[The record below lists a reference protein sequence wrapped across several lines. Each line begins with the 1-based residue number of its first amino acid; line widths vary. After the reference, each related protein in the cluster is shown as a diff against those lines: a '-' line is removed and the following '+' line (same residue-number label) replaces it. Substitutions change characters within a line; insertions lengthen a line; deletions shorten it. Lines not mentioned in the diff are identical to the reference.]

1 MLALDGVWHRQA
13 GVTAMGTAACSGDGL
28 CSTHVLPRERRGT
41 RKPRVMKQK
50 SGEPLADGFLAVLP
64 LWISSKA
71 GCSQMETVTA
81 PKYEAESA
89 LVPSDGKAAFR
100 VL

>member
-1 MLALDGVWHRQA
+1 
-13 GVTAMGTAACSGDGL
+13 
-28 CSTHVLPRERRGT
+28 
-41 RKPRVMKQK
+41 MKQQR
-50 SGEPLADGFLAVLP
+50 GEPLADGFLAVLP

-81 PKYEAESA
+81 PKYEAQSA
-89 LVPSDGKAAFR
+89 LVPYDGKAAFR